1 MLSGTNRNIFSVF
14 SFRQF
19 YPNLALNFD
28 KIIANN
34 SLRFSLEIL

>member
-1 MLSGTNRNIFSVF
+1 MLSGTNKNIFSVF